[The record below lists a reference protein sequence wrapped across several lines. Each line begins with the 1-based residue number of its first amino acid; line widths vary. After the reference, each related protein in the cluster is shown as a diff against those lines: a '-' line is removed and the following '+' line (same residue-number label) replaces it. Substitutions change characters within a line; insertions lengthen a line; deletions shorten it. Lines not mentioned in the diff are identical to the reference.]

1 MVHLFVA
8 THLLLITD
16 TLPMTVETVIVR
28 TVIIPLLVYAI
39 TCMVVLGAL
48 VGMLGVVLRE
58 VLLEYLD
65 DGI

>member
-1 MVHLFVA
+1 
-8 THLLLITD
+8 
-16 TLPMTVETVIVR
+16 MTVETVIVR